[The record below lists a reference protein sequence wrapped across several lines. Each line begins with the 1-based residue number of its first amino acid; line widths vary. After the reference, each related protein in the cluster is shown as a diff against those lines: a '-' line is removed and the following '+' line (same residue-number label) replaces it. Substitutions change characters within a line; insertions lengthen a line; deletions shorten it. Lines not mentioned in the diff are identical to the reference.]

1 MPAHSACAETCHQC
15 MDACL
20 ALIPHCLAH
29 CIKTGQPANPKHIG
43 TLMDCAEI
51 CAAAHS
57 FLHRGSPYHAA
68 VCAACATVCD
78 ACAACCAELGIEDA
92 PTKACAAAC
101 RACADSCRKMA
112 KH

>member
-1 MPAHSACAETCHQC
+1 MSAQSACAETCHQC

-29 CIKTGQPANPKHIG
+29 CVKTGQPADPEHIG

-51 CAAAHS
+51 CAATHS
-57 FLHRGSPYHAA
+57 FLHRGSPHHAA
-68 VCAACATVCD
+68 VCMACVSVCD
-78 ACAACCAELGIEDA
+78 ACGACCAELGLEDA

-101 RACADSCRKMA
+101 KACADSCRTMA